1 MRFLKLMLVF
11 IGMTSLSTPAKEI
24 RVGTT
29 NGQVVTIVE
38 ALRQAEPGDEIIL
51 SPGVYREAG
60 IRWTR
65 GGTADSPIVLRSD
78 GNGPVVICGS
88 VLVTDWV
95 DIGNGI
101 WKRADW
107 KHDSQQLF
115 VTGQPLQQIAAR
127 NPFTQQDAGDGNKC
141 LLPQGRS
148 VQDLVPNSF
157 FYDVDTQTLFCRL
170 VGSQNPNQ
178 LLVEASISNDV
189 MDGNGQSHIVLKG
202 LIFRHSNGTSTG
214 QRSALLR
221 VNGNHWR
228 IEDCTFEQ
236 GDFSGIA
243 LAGEGHQIRQCRIQD
258 NGCVGIDVNGGESD
272 DRPPQQILLENLI
285 VRNNN
290 HRNFYSYWHA
300 GGIKLIPNVR
310 GVTIRGCDIR
320 DNYGPG
326 VWFDAS
332 GGNNRIEDNLV
343 VRNTVGI
350 SIEIS
355 RPSPGDTYTALIQ
368 NNRIAFNRHQGI
380 YVSASSQVRVIR
392 NTLFQN
398 RWDMVLHGMPRQEGS
413 LSGNE
418 VKDNLLLGNN
428 ADLIVYAGPEA
439 HANQINGNIYAR
451 GQGKAK
457 IGVVDH
463 PGYDVSFSDLR
474 ALQKAYPDFE
484 KQGQSLSVR
493 FRDPDRLDFRVI
505 GDSMVR
511 GKGWV
516 QSSVSGTGSQH
527 P

>member
-1 MRFLKLMLVF
+1 MGRGFGLML
-11 IGMTSLSTPAKEI
+11 PE
-24 RVGTT
+24 
-29 NGQVVTIVE
+29 
-38 ALRQAEPGDEIIL
+38 
-51 SPGVYREAG
+51 
-60 IRWTR
+60 
-65 GGTADSPIVLRSD
+65 
-78 GNGPVVICGS
+78 
-88 VLVTDWV
+88 
-95 DIGNGI
+95 
-101 WKRADW
+101 
-107 KHDSQQLF
+107 
-115 VTGQPLQQIAAR
+115 
-127 NPFTQQDAGDGNKC
+127 
-141 LLPQGRS
+141 
-148 VQDLVPNSF
+148 
-157 FYDVDTQTLFCRL
+157 
-170 VGSQNPNQ
+170 
-178 LLVEASISNDV
+178 
-189 MDGNGQSHIVLKG
+189 
-202 LIFRHSNGTSTG
+202 
-214 QRSALLR
+214 
-221 VNGNHWR
+221 
-228 IEDCTFEQ
+228 
-236 GDFSGIA
+236 
-243 LAGEGHQIRQCRIQD
+243 
-258 NGCVGIDVNGGESD
+258 
-272 DRPPQQILLENLI
+272 
-285 VRNNN
+285 
-290 HRNFYSYWHA
+290 
-300 GGIKLIPNVR
+300 
-310 GVTIRGCDIR
+310 
-320 DNYGPG
+320 
-326 VWFDAS
+326 
-332 GGNNRIEDNLV
+332 GNNRIEDNLV